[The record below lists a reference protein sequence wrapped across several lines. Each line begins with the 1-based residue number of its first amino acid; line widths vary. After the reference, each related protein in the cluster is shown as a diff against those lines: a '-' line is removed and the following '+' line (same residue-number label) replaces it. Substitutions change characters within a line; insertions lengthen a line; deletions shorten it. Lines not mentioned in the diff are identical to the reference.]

1 VTDIVLKNKP
11 LVEAIFELRW
21 NLESKEG
28 TEIDP
33 QYKLL
38 IGRIFDKIL
47 GDYPDHVS
55 LPSAT
60 IPDEFAAYVVQH
72 QFRTS
77 DKVWPLVQL
86 GPGIVTLNETQGY
99 VWSDFRQRIEKLLA
113 ALYQA
118 YPNAENSL
126 KFKQLLMRYID
137 AVDFDFDHDD
147 IFSFLSSHLKTKAE
161 LHQKLFEDTGVQKS
175 PTVLDLTFSF
185 PCSNPKGAAS
195 LRLAKGLRNGNKP
208 SLLWETHVH
217 AVTPDVPPD
226 PQSIMHWLDA
236 AHDLTHDWF
245 FKMID
250 GPLHERFK

>member
-21 NLESKEG
+21 NLESKDG

-38 IGRIFDKIL
+38 VGRIFDKIL

-77 DKVWPLVQL
+77 EKVWPLIQL
-86 GPGIVTLNETQGY
+86 GPGIVTLNETEGY
-99 VWSDFRQRIEKLLA
+99 IWSDFRQRIADLLS
-113 ALYQA
+113 ALYQT
-118 YPNAENSL
+118 YQNAKDTL
-126 KFKQLLMRYID
+126 KFKQLLVRYID
-137 AVDFDFDHDD
+137 AVDFDFEHDD
-147 IFSFLSSHLKTKAE
+147 IFQFLYSHLKIKTE
-161 LHQKLFEDTGVQKS
+161 LHEKLFESTGVQKS
-175 PTVLDLTFSF
+175 PAVLDLLFSF
-185 PCSNPKGAAS
+185 PCSKPEGAAT
-195 LRLAKGLRNGNKP
+195 LRFVRGHRKGNP
-208 SLLWETHVH
+208 CLLWETHVH
-217 AVTPDVPPD
+217 VLEPGVPTDQP
-226 PQSIMHWLDA
+226 SIMSWLDA